1 VMLQRE
7 SPDSEKADE
16 EDQLWYQGQFHLDY
30 ASEA

>member
-1 VMLQRE
+1 MSEKE
-7 SPDSEKADE
+7 SPNLERPDE